1 MSKSVSVLDSARGED
16 KQLCVFFLR
25 RISLLTGSEAL
36 CRVIWAT
43 VSKGDQTCQ
52 KTFISTKISI
62 CALCSF
68 VWFSTSAAPPSH
80 WTDTTAHT
88 AFASF
93 SFLLSQNNPEK
104 RNRGFISFYF
114 QNLLCGAA
122 GQTGVILVLS
132 SPLRPQ
138 GTALDIFLK
147 LGAFCSTVPSLI
159 TCLLL
164 VAESFTNLSLSYS
177 NEQRIP
183 RASAWRCLMLLL

>member
-68 VWFSTSAAPPSH
+68 VWFSTSATPLSH

-147 LGAFCSTVPSLI
+147 LGAFCVQLSQVW
-159 TCLLL
+159 LL
-164 VAESFTNLSLSYS
+164 VSC
-177 NEQRIP
+177 
-183 RASAWRCLMLLL
+183 WLLRVSQTCP